1 MTTVTKS
8 ITFKWKLSFNDNYQ
22 WSTENK
28 LYNVKT
34 MREIKKTVNGYSV
47 GYWINK
53 KFYTLENLRK
63 HLVKIEKIKIGKTSK
78 AELYTVSI
86 APLWYFLFY
95 SDSLIFSTSD
105 ILSFETIIDDSK
117 VFYDIRTYSLE
128 NYVMRKDT
136 SYLVPTIYKYSR
148 ISKKYEKNSK

>member
-34 MREIKKTVNGYSV
+34 MREIKKTVNGYSI
-47 GYWINK
+47 GYWIGK

-63 HLVKIEKIKIGKTSK
+63 QLVKIEK
-78 AELYTVSI
+78 LDC
-86 APLWYFLFY
+86 PF
-95 SDSLIFSTSD
+95 
-105 ILSFETIIDDSK
+105 
-117 VFYDIRTYSLE
+117 
-128 NYVMRKDT
+128 
-136 SYLVPTIYKYSR
+136 
-148 ISKKYEKNSK
+148 